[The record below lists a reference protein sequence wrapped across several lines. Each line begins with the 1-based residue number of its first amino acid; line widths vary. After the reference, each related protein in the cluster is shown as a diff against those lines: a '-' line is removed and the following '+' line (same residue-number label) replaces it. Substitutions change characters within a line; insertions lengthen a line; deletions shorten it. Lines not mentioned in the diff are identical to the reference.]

1 MGRESAC
8 RARLDGK
15 SARGKALLETSE
27 LVFRSTVRGELRVAV
42 PFKEMTVVRAGASD
56 LTVVWGGGTLVL
68 ELPATEA
75 RRWAER
81 IRNPPSRLDKLG
93 VKATSKVALL
103 AGAAR
108 GGQDYDDNDDNDD
121 DASPSPGAAS
131 ELRAFIAP
139 ARSELRAFMDEVE
152 ARGATILK
160 GPPPA
165 TSGAEVVVFVAA
177 RARADLRQIT
187 RLAPALRAGG
197 ALWILRPKGS
207 AAITEADV
215 REAGRAAGLV
225 DVKVAAFSPATTADK
240 FVLPLA
246 ARAAAASPARPKI
259 TGRKIT
265 GRTLRRALGR
275 RP

>member
-1 MGRESAC
+1 MGKEAAC

-27 LVFRSTVRGELRVAV
+27 LVFRSTVRGQLRVVV
-42 PFKEMTVVRAGASD
+42 PFKEMTVVSAGASD

-75 RRWAER
+75 QRWAER

-103 AGAAR
+103 AGVAR
-108 GGQDYDDNDDNDD
+108 GDLDDDNG
-121 DASPSPGAAS
+121 PSPGAVS

-139 ARSELRAFMDEVE
+139 ARSELRAFLDEVE
-152 ARGATILK
+152 ARGATVLK

-177 RARADLRQIT
+177 RSRADLRQIT

-246 ARAAAASPARPKI
+246 ARAAAARPARPKK
-259 TGRKIT
+259 TKETLKG
-265 GRTLRRALGR
+265 TLRRASGR